1 MANVT
6 TSVLNDIKKLLGLD
20 ESYSAFNTDVLIHIN
35 SAFSTL
41 HQLGVGPAEGF
52 MIHSDSTTWST
63 FLTADAIHLNAV
75 KTYIYLRVRL
85 LFDPP
90 GTAYLVNAINDQIK
104 ELEWRLNVAVESKL
118 ILPPVVPPVIV
129 VPPVPV
135 DSIVTVKG
143 RRRSEWLSLNP
154 ILRVDEPGLELES
167 NRYKIGDGVTPWVS
181 LPFVE
186 FSAPNATEF
195 EFLQTTPSAVWLI
208 DHKFGRSPLVDIY
221 VDGEQVEADIDVTD
235 TMVTVT
241 FPAPTA
247 GTAVL
252 S

>member
-6 TSVLNDIKKLLGLD
+6 SSVLNDIKKLLGLD
-20 ESYSAFNTDVLIHIN
+20 EAYKVFDQDIMIHTN

-41 HQLGVGPAEGF
+41 EQLGVGPREGF
-52 MIHSDSTTWST
+52 MIYSESTTWST
-63 FLTADAIHLNAV
+63 FLSGSDFYLNQV

-104 ELEWRLNVAVESKL
+104 ELEWRLNVAAESRL
-118 ILPPVVPPVIV
+118 IIPPVIV
-129 VPPVPV
+129 VPPIVIPPV
-135 DSIVTVKG
+135 TDITAVKG
-143 RRRSEWLSLNP
+143 RLKAEWLLLNP
-154 ILRVDEPGLELES
+154 ILRNGEPGLEIETG
-167 NRYKIGDGVTPWVS
+167 RVKRGDGVTPWS
-181 LPFVE
+181 GLAFYE
-186 FSAPNATEF
+186 ATVPAGEEF
-195 EFLQTTPSAVWLI
+195 EFIQTVPSALWLI
-208 DHKFGRSPLVDIY
+208 DHKFGRSPLVDVY
-221 VDGEQVEADIDVTD
+221 VAGEQVEADVSVTD
-235 TMVTVT
+235 TLVSIT